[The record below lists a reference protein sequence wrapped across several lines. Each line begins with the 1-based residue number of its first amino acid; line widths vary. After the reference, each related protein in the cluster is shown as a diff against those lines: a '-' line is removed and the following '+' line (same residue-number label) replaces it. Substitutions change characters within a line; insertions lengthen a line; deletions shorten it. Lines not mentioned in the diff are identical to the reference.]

1 MKSKEFNKSSS
12 TELSKKETLSE
23 TPKTQNKTSSS
34 ASQSEKTGMT
44 SSMAPKV
51 YSKTHTGKVR
61 QNNQDS
67 LLVNKD
73 CSLFAVADG
82 MGGHTGGEVASSTA
96 IKALDNFISIAMK
109 NGNFT
114 PTVHLVEGFHEANAQ
129 VFQKSR
135 ENNGKLMGMGTTLVA
150 CFLWK
155 NKAFFANVGDS
166 RAYLFRYPHL
176 WRITED
182 HSILNMQMKKGLIK
196 EEKAALFSE
205 SNVITRSIGFISEV
219 EVDLFQKD
227 LVPDDLF
234 LLCSDGLNEIP
245 DQELCNIFKKY
256 SHDMLVEK
264 VVQTALDAGGN
275 DNISAIIISP

>member
-1 MKSKEFNKSSS
+1 MKPKEQSKLSTTALSKTEVSS
-12 TELSKKETLSE
+12 TTRKE
-23 TPKTQNKTSSS
+23 QNKTISS
-34 ASQSEKTGMT
+34 ASKKTGMT
-44 SSMAPKV
+44 AFIAPKV
-51 YSKTHTGKVR
+51 YSKTHTGMVR
-61 QNNQDS
+61 QSNQDS
-67 LLVNKD
+67 ILVNKNY
-73 CSLFAVADG
+73 SLFAVADG

-96 IKALDNFISIAMK
+96 IKALENFISISIK
-109 NGNFT
+109 NGNFS
-114 PTVHLVEGFHEANAQ
+114 PTAHLVEGFHEANTQ

-135 ENNGKLMGMGTTLVA
+135 ENHGKLMGMGTTLVA
-150 CFLWK
+150 CLLWE
-155 NKAFFANVGDS
+155 NKAYFANVGDS

-256 SHDMLVEK
+256 SQDMLVEK
-264 VVQTALDAGGN
+264 AVGKALDAGGN

>member
-1 MKSKEFNKSSS
+1 MKTKENNKLPTTNLSKIEAPSTVNKTKSKTTTK
-12 TELSKKETLSE
+12 
-23 TPKTQNKTSSS
+23 Q
-34 ASQSEKTGMT
+34 TGMT
-44 SSMAPKV
+44 SYMAPKV
-51 YSKTHTGKVR
+51 YSKTHTGMVR

-67 LLVNKD
+67 ILVNKD

-96 IKALDNFISIAMK
+96 IKALESFISIAMK
-109 NGNFT
+109 GESFS
-114 PTVHLVEGFHEANAQ
+114 PTVHLIEGFYEANIQ

-150 CFLWK
+150 CLLWQ
-155 NKAFFANVGDS
+155 NKAYFANVGDS

-219 EVDLFQKD
+219 EVDIFQKD
-227 LVPDDLF
+227 LAPNDLF

-245 DQELCNIFKKY
+245 ERELCDIFKKY
-256 SHDMLVEK
+256 SQDMLVEK
-264 VVQTALDAGGN
+264 AMQKALDAGGN
-275 DNISAIIISP
+275 DNISIIVISP

>member
-1 MKSKEFNKSSS
+1 
-12 TELSKKETLSE
+12 
-23 TPKTQNKTSSS
+23 
-34 ASQSEKTGMT
+34 
-44 SSMAPKV
+44 MAPKV
-51 YSKTHTGKVR
+51 YSKTHTGMVR
-61 QNNQDS
+61 QSNQDS
-67 LLVNKD
+67 ILVNKD

-96 IKALDNFISIAMK
+96 IEALENFISIAMK
-109 NGNFT
+109 GGNFS
-114 PTVHLVEGFHEANAQ
+114 PTIHLVEGFHEANAQ

-135 ENNGKLMGMGTTLVA
+135 ANNGKLMGMGTTLVA
-150 CFLWK
+150 CLLWQ

-196 EEKAALFSE
+196 EKKAALFSE
-205 SNVITRSIGFISEV
+205 SNVITRSIGFVSEV

-227 LVPDDLF
+227 MAPNDLF

-245 DQELCNIFKKY
+245 DQELCNTFKKY
-256 SHDMLVEK
+256 SQDMLVEK
-264 VVQTALDAGGN
+264 VVQKALDAGGN